1 MATKQIADK
10 STGGGSSTDDA
21 ADQNAQPQSEN
32 ASRELLA
39 KARYDA
45 FRLMTE
51 AREEAESILDQ
62 ARAEAAGTI
71 KAAQVI
77 AEATADKAE
86 SDAAAT
92 VIAAKEE
99 VAAIVA
105 SAHRTAGERSQAED
119 SSALQAEHR
128 ALSERVSTL
137 RTLADQLEDRFAAL
151 AKTAGTAPADTNEPT
166 PDPDAKNPKPDLDDS
181 PSVAAAADEE
191 DQENSVEPEPEKGSF
206 YNRRSAKLP
215 RLGEDGRRGALD
227 MTRMIRESL
236 DSE

>member
-1 MATKQIADK
+1 MTTKQKTDK
-10 STGGGSSTDDA
+10 STGGGNPTVDIAGED
-21 ADQNAQPQSEN
+21 AQPQVES

-51 AREEAESILDQ
+51 AREEAESILDE

-71 KAAQVI
+71 KAAQI
-77 AEATADKAE
+77 SAEATAEKAK
-86 SDAAAT
+86 SVADAT
-92 VIAAKEE
+92 IIAAKEE

-105 SAHRTAGERSQAED
+105 SAHRKAGERSQIDD
-119 SSALQAEHR
+119 SAALEAEHR

-151 AKTAGTAPADTNEPT
+151 AKTAGSSPTDAKEPPPDSAAKSGTPILDYSPSPAAPA
-166 PDPDAKNPKPDLDDS
+166 KPEESEDL
-181 PSVAAAADEE
+181 A
-191 DQENSVEPEPEKGSF
+191 EPEPERDSF
-206 YNRRSAKLP
+206 YNRRSANLP
-215 RLGEDGRRGALD
+215 RLGEDGGRSALE

-236 DSE
+236 DTE